1 MTDSALHNAAA
12 RRSVRSWQR
21 NGHGPMSDLSPSSGQ
36 ERTLTNR
43 RAPHAYVWV
52 DVKSL

>member
-1 MTDSALHNAAA
+1 MNMAGSHFPLVAQL
-12 RRSVRSWQR
+12 
-21 NGHGPMSDLSPSSGQ
+21 GHGAISDLRPLSGQ

>member
-1 MTDSALHNAAA
+1 MNTAGSHF
-12 RRSVRSWQR
+12 RSWHNSDMAQI
-21 NGHGPMSDLSPSSGQ
+21 SDLRPLSGQ